1 MPKLI
6 IPTNNNVKWIIYT
19 DASENYWGAALY
31 HENNEGKEMIT
42 KYSSGKFNDCQSKYH
57 SNWKEFLAIVKAVE
71 KFELFIVNTRFVI
84 KTDNTQVKHWL
95 DKGIKANKLSN
106 KMLIKW
112 QSDMAYYDYEI
123 EYIKCQNNLIAD
135 FLSRWNQE
143 DL

>member
-1 MPKLI
+1 M
-6 IPTNNNVKWIIYT
+6 
-19 DASENYWGAALY
+19 
-31 HENNEGKEMIT
+31 
-42 KYSSGKFNDCQSKYH
+42 
-57 SNWKEFLAIVKAVE
+57 AIVKAVE
-71 KFELFIVNTRFVI
+71 KFELFIVNTKFVI

-95 DKGIKANKLSN
+95 DKGIKTNKLSN

-123 EYIKCQNNLIAD
+123 EYIKGQDNLIAD

>member
-1 MPKLI
+1 M
-6 IPTNNNVKWIIYT
+6 NNNNI
-19 DASENYWGAALY
+19 
-31 HENNEGKEMIT
+31 H
-42 KYSSGKFNDCQSKYH
+42 
-57 SNWKEFLAIVKAVE
+57 LAIVKAVE

-95 DKGIKANKLSN
+95 DKGIKTNKLSN

-123 EYIKCQNNLIAD
+123 EYIKGQNNLIAD

>member
-1 MPKLI
+1 M
-6 IPTNNNVKWIIYT
+6 
-19 DASENYWGAALY
+19 
-31 HENNEGKEMIT
+31 
-42 KYSSGKFNDCQSKYH
+42 
-57 SNWKEFLAIVKAVE
+57 AIVKAVE
-71 KFELFIVNTRFVI
+71 KFELFIVNTKFVI

-123 EYIKCQNNLIAD
+123 EYIKGQNNLIAD

>member
-1 MPKLI
+1 M
-6 IPTNNNVKWIIYT
+6 
-19 DASENYWGAALY
+19 
-31 HENNEGKEMIT
+31 
-42 KYSSGKFNDCQSKYH
+42 
-57 SNWKEFLAIVKAVE
+57 AIVKAVE
-71 KFELFIVNTRFVI
+71 KFELFIVNNKFVI

-95 DKGIKANKLSN
+95 DKGIKTNKLSN

-123 EYIKCQNNLIAD
+123 EYIKGQNNLIAD

>member
-1 MPKLI
+1 MLKSMQ
-6 IPTNNNVKWIIYT
+6 VQMHDKYK
-19 DASENYWGAALY
+19 ENLAKQL
-31 HENNEGKEMIT
+31 HIHPHKNNEGKEIIT
-42 KYSSGKFNDCQSKYH
+42 KYSSGKFNDSQSRYH

-71 KFELFIVNTRFVI
+71 KFELFMVNTKFVI

-95 DKGIKANKLSN
+95 DKGIKTNKLSN

-112 QSDMAYYDYEI
+112 QSDLAYYDYEI
-123 EYIKCQNNLIAD
+123 EYIKGQNNLIAD